1 MSLKALLDEFSGL
14 NIDTGV
20 AVVEAAGAFLL
31 RTPDTSTR
39 MANMLEV
46 RVTLSSWSVRQLAAR
61 VYGC

>member
-46 RVTLSSWSVRQLAAR
+46 RVTLSSHM
-61 VYGC
+61 